1 MYSLTDCTGLR
12 VLGRRGVQTFG
23 DCVHTQCHDGQHD
36 VAKHKK
42 ACSDHANTPYHP
54 RRPDSSQDHKVH
66 TTFPPPTSE
75 GNALRRC
82 HLKQFNCSCMRD
94 SSRTHAHS
102 LHRTLWVTQSL
113 DRQCTSFKCR
123 PADHLQ
129 AASQPF
135 VTTLSEKSRTCCP
148 AANARVLGS
157 SPPSLPRSEQQLT
170 QSRCACGRAGT
181 RAGCRAR
188 QRRQAPQWQ
197 TAWTAPAQP
206 RRPAAPSPT
215 APAAPAPSNASQH
228 GRRARATVRLEHTPS
243 F

>member
-1 MYSLTDCTGLR
+1 MSMTIRSILMYSLTDCTGLR

-129 AASQPF
+129 AASTTICDHPLRE
-135 VTTLSEKSRTCCP
+135 VTNVLPSSQCSGPWQLPPLPP
-148 AANARVLGS
+148 A
-157 SPPSLPRSEQQLT
+157 
-170 QSRCACGRAGT
+170 
-181 RAGCRAR
+181 
-188 QRRQAPQWQ
+188 
-197 TAWTAPAQP
+197 
-206 RRPAAPSPT
+206 
-215 APAAPAPSNASQH
+215 
-228 GRRARATVRLEHTPS
+228 
-243 F
+243 